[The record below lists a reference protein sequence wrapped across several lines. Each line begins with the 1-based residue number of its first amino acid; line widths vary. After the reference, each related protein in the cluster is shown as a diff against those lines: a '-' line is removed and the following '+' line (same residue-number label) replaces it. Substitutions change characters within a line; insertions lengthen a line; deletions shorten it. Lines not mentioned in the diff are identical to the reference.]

1 MILDPLS
8 PNIESHTQDEI
19 IEFWEKTE
27 AIANISKEN
36 LDEPHVNSSLVAYLK
51 FATDSYKIFINTDR
65 DLYRMSLILLESPLF
80 EFKKEFCLS
89 KLQSLLNIDLLE
101 MNMKFIIVYILLCE
115 AKKNVHSLEIML
127 KFQGFTVFYNV
138 LYTQF
143 AYLSKYGKEKT
154 VVCKQQYNPEDSKT
168 GRPLHLSLIHI

>member
-8 PNIESHTQDEI
+8 PNIENHTQDEI

-27 AIANISKEN
+27 SIANIPKEN
-36 LDEPHVNSSLVAYLK
+36 LDESHVNSSLVAYLK
-51 FATDSYKIFINTDR
+51 FATDSYKVFINTDR
-65 DLYRMSLILLESPLF
+65 DLYRMSLILLESSLF

-115 AKKNVHSLEIML
+115 AKKKCALLRDYAQVPRIYCVLQYLVHTIRLFEQIR
-127 KFQGFTVFYNV
+127 K
-138 LYTQF
+138 
-143 AYLSKYGKEKT
+143 GK
-154 VVCKQQYNPEDSKT
+154 DSC
-168 GRPLHLSLIHI
+168 I